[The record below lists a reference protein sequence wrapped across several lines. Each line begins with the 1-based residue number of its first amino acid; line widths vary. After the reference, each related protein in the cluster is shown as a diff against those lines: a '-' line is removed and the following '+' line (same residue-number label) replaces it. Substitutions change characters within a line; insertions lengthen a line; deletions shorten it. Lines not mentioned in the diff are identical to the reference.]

1 MKIKGR
7 IGRGRRENPGLDE
20 KTRVGVP
27 TPVLKITKSIDNFH
41 TASLGSRSGKIFR

>member
-27 TPVLKITKSIDNFH
+27 TPVLKITKSTVYIGFYD
-41 TASLGSRSGKIFR
+41 